1 MVQVLTVS
9 IVNIPVHSKRH
20 APVTSTWHK
29 LAGKKMRVRIQ
40 NEFVSSPGAGACT
53 TTAAEVTVTSKQRAG
68 HCIAIVQ
75 LGINCSV
82 IEQLCS
88 VEKQY
93 FSPAFVRSYD

>member
-29 LAGKKMRVRIQ
+29 LAGKRMRVRIQ
-40 NEFVSSPGAGACT
+40 NEFVSSLGAGACT
-53 TTAAEVTVTSKQRAG
+53 ITAAEVTVTSKQRTG

-75 LGINCSV
+75 QATIIV
-82 IEQLCS
+82 IKLCS
-88 VEKQY
+88 VKKQH